1 MVLHFHFGRLENAD
15 ECVHLYVRKWYY
27 KLMDAYLANYESYT
41 KYIVYNFKLGDG
53 GIGDFCKFFMY
64 LLCMC
69 VTNKYR
75 ICYLVNDITIE
86 KYMILKH
93 KQFYI
98 RHDELPSDFIIATN
112 IRQILDSD
120 CTLITPSVLYNVYNY
135 DAITIQ
141 LQDIFTFSEQI
152 HANCDQLF
160 PKNLSDYV
168 SLHLRLGDKYL
179 ETDKAFVVVTDDE
192 RYYDEGSLFQF
203 IELNTHLNIIFFCDN
218 NGCKQHLKSKYPSL
232 IIIDAHVGHTSLF
245 NTTEEQII
253 DAVTEFYIMCNSSHI
268 YSASSFSGFSI
279 MAAKFKNTPI
289 TSICGK

>member
-1 MVLHFHFGRLENAD
+1 MD
-15 ECVHLYVRKWYY
+15 EYI
-27 KLMDAYLANYESYT
+27 ANYESYT
-41 KYIVYNFKLGDG
+41 KYIVYDFKLGNG
-53 GIGDFCKFFMY
+53 GIGDCCKFFAY
-64 LLCMC
+64 LLCIC

-75 ICYLVNDITIE
+75 ICYLVNDATIE
-86 KYMILKH
+86 KYMVLKYA
-93 KQFYI
+93 QFYI
-98 RHDELPSDFIIATN
+98 KHDELPINFTIAAD
-112 IRQILDSD
+112 IQQILDSD

-152 HANCDQLF
+152 HANYDRLF